1 MSSLIS
7 SEDTLFVWAAV
18 IIIVAC
24 AIVME
29 QKWKWAAK
37 VNSCTL
43 CIIGGILF
51 ANLRVIP
58 MSSPVYGSIGGFIL
72 PLAIPLLLFGPVK
85 IYAQICFTY
94 SLRSYLHCFRVFRS
108 RMW

>member
-58 MSSPVYGSIGGFIL
+58 MSSPVYAASADLFC
-72 PLAIPLLLFGPVK
+72 PLQFR
-85 IYAQICFTY
+85 CCY
-94 SLRSYLHCFRVFRS
+94 SSQT
-108 RMW
+108 

>member
-29 QKWKWAAK
+29 QKWKWAA
-37 VNSCTL
+37 NAGCA
-43 CIIGGILF
+43 G
-51 ANLRVIP
+51 
-58 MSSPVYGSIGGFIL
+58 
-72 PLAIPLLLFGPVK
+72 
-85 IYAQICFTY
+85 
-94 SLRSYLHCFRVFRS
+94 
-108 RMW
+108 

>member
-72 PLAIPLLLFGPVK
+72 PLAIPLLLFKSDMRKSTAKAENVL
-85 IYAQICFTY
+85 F
-94 SLRSYLHCFRVFRS
+94 SLISAP
-108 RMW
+108 

>member
-24 AIVME
+24 AIFME

-51 ANLRVIP
+51 ANLRVTIER
-58 MSSPVYGSIGGFIL
+58 
-72 PLAIPLLLFGPVK
+72 
-85 IYAQICFTY
+85 TY
-94 SLRSYLHCFRVFRS
+94 SPPLSTGSLLYIIGP
-108 RMW
+108 

>member
-72 PLAIPLLLFGPVK
+72 PLAIPLLLFKSDMRK
-85 IYAQICFTY
+85 IYRESRKMFC
-94 SLRSYLHCFRVFRS
+94 SL
-108 RMW
+108 